1 MKWKNNIDSHNINV
15 LFLNIDTSFENI
27 DIDKYKLENSN

>member
-27 DIDKYKLENSN
+27 DINKYKMENSN